1 MTNRTSTAVA
11 LVLTAFASAGA
22 AHATI
27 SSGETDQSSKPE
39 TITITRSG
47 TKPSSRGP
55 AEYFTGTARIAPL
68 FNANAPSRANG
79 ASVTFEPKARTAW
92 HTHPLGQT
100 LIVTAGVGRV
110 ARWGEAAQEI
120 RAGDVV
126 WIPPGQ
132 KHWHGA
138 TPTTG
143 LTHIAIQE
151 RVGGKNVEWL
161 EHVTDEQ
168 YGK

>member
-1 MTNRTSTAVA
+1 MHTVM
-11 LVLTAFASAGA
+11 ASR
-22 AHATI
+22 
-27 SSGETDQSSKPE
+27 ETHQPPKPE

-47 TKPSSRGP
+47 TKPPSQGP
-55 AEYFTGTARIAPL
+55 AQYFTGSARIEPL
-68 FNANAPSRANG
+68 FDANAPSRANG
-79 ASVTFEPKARTAW
+79 ASVTFEPGARTAW

-100 LIVTAGVGRV
+100 LIVTAGSGRI
-110 ARWGEAAQEI
+110 ARWGETAQEI
-120 RAGDVV
+120 RPGDVV

-138 TPTTG
+138 TPTTS

-151 RVGGKNVEWL
+151 HVDGKNVEWL

-168 YGK
+168 YRK

>member
-1 MTNRTSTAVA
+1 M
-11 LVLTAFASAGA
+11 
-22 AHATI
+22 
-27 SSGETDQSSKPE
+27 
-39 TITITRSG
+39 
-47 TKPSSRGP
+47 
-55 AEYFTGTARIAPL
+55 
-68 FNANAPSRANG
+68 
-79 ASVTFEPKARTAW
+79 
-92 HTHPLGQT
+92 
-100 LIVTAGVGRV
+100 TAGVGRV

-151 RVGGKNVEWL
+151 HEGGKNVEWL